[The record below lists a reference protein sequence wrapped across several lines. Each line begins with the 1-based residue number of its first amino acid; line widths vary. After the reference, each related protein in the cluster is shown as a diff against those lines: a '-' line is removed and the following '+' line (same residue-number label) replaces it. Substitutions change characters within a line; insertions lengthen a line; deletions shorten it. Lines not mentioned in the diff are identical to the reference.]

1 MNVTLP
7 PELVEALSQRAREQ
21 QVGVEDLV
29 REAVAWYL
37 GLDAALADELRAWQ
51 EVRDEA
57 LDLVDRDA
65 P

>member
-7 PELVEALSQRAREQ
+7 PGLTDALTRRAQQR
-21 QVGVEDLV
+21 QVAVEDLV

-37 GLDAALADELRAWQ
+37 GLDEALIDELHAWQ

-57 LDLVDRDA
+57 LDLADGNT
-65 P
+65 